1 MTDFRAAFV
10 DSEDDERSDQELEAL
25 SSQAHFPPPPSQYP
39 ATPAVPRPRHADLD
53 MRKVMLAAGGS
64 NYEIVLHYADTQ
76 MRPNSENI
84 PQRAMWRRSQTSQPE
99 SKGKVFNAVCS
110 RNVCVLYSEH
120 GLNWK
125 CWRHSPSICKCA
137 YQLSFFISAYCFM
150 CIACSL
156 RSSMLKNVSFAY
168 ICI

>member
-1 MTDFRAAFV
+1 MIDFRAAFR
-10 DSEDDERSDQELEAL
+10 DPEDDERSNPESQELPSPEH
-25 SSQAHFPPPPSQYP
+25 SPPPQYP
-39 ATPAVPRPRHADLD
+39 PHPPAVLRPRHADLD

-120 GLNWK
+120 GLN
-125 CWRHSPSICKCA
+125 
-137 YQLSFFISAYCFM
+137 
-150 CIACSL
+150 
-156 RSSMLKNVSFAY
+156 
-168 ICI
+168 